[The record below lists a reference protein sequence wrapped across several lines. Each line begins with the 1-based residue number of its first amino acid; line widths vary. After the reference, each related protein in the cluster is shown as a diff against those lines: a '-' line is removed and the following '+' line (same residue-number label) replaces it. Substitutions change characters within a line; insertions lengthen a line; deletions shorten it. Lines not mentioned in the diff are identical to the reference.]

1 MGETDGGEMRS
12 SRGNEGLGGGRVRFA
27 RGWKRRSGEN
37 ERRTVQV
44 ADGESCVG
52 EG

>member
-12 SRGNEGLGGGRVRFA
+12 SRGNEGWGGYRVRFA

>member
-1 MGETDGGEMRS
+1 MRETDGGEMRR
-12 SRGNEGLGGGRVRFA
+12 SRGNEGGGGCRVRFA

-44 ADGESCVG
+44 IDGESCVG
-52 EG
+52 DG